1 MSVPAYRFGA
11 FAPAAFDVGLVTLS
25 GVRVATSA
33 SLTADQPLTAS
44 ARIAL
49 GTSAMVRPSTVPLA
63 ATAGLR
69 VATAA
74 TPISP
79 ATFSSGTFSGF
90 QATAFFLGAFSRGAL
105 AANLRFGAS
114 ALGLQTQSTFS
125 SGLASGF
132 NTTAFNPAAFST
144 GLLASGF
151 TLSTAAAITARVAF
165 QAAAAVTVGVPTA
178 LLTRSVATFSA
189 APGLRVSTS
198 GRVDLIGPTA
208 TSAIIVINGVLQTR
222 VRRGSLTIN
231 DVVNEQINTCDFLI
245 DGTPPSIGAD
255 IKVWLGAMLAGNLL
269 FAGTVDRVVQRYEG
283 RRVNVVWA
291 VSCVDYTGLFNRR
304 LVYGTWTK
312 VSAST
317 VAADIVTRYTSG
329 FSPAGIAA
337 GLPAITLTLIG
348 VPPMQALVQ
357 IAELVGG
364 YAYIDY
370 SKVVRLFVS
379 DPSDPP
385 AVVDGS
391 GRLLLN
397 TPCIALTNDKGQVRT
412 RQAVKGK
419 AAAVR
424 GPDGFTVPLVG
435 QIPVEDTTIF
445 SAGLVLTDDGQI
457 VSYTDVAPGTSAAT
471 VRGNVAAPA
480 AVPIVSVATT
490 VAGDLV
496 GTYRWVV
503 SFGNAAGETEIG
515 PPSTPPLTV
524 SAFPAPTT
532 APGLGVVSN
541 VQGPLVGLY
550 RYRVSFVTSRGETL
564 PGPTIS
570 RTAVALAPPSLFS
583 PGVVD
588 APAAGNLP
596 VGATY
601 RYVVTYTTAY
611 GETAPSAPITYIPS
625 ALPQAGFSAPT
636 AATFGGLVAGPY
648 TYGISIVTAVGES
661 APPNMGG
668 PIFGTYQTTGPSVA
682 PAWTGAQDLNG
693 RVAPQTVYLYALST
707 YSDLYGETPLGPT
720 FRFVVGGTVPGR
732 YGISIPTILPDRA
745 DGLRVYRGIENSGGP
760 MQLNADFRRGSIPS
774 SYWDTLSQGECGNPW
789 PIHQL
794 RAGVSMLIPITPSS
808 APGVL
813 ARRLYRTKAGGSELF
828 LVAEVQH
835 NLSVTV
841 VDSAF
846 DSALTTRNPVV
857 QTTGRQ
863 ASLLVPVSP
872 IAPSFRTGILGRR
885 VYRTAANG
893 AVYFL
898 IADLK
903 DVTTSTLTDNTPDS
917 ALTGATVASVSTAGG
932 DQHLLQSIPIG
943 PTGTLARR
951 IYRTVAGGTDDKL
964 VTQIDN
970 NTDTTY
976 IDATPDSELGASAP
990 LTNTAGAAAVTVTV
1004 PFGGT
1009 SVTERHIYRTKALP
1023 PGQTVGDYLYVGTI
1037 SDNTTPT
1044 FLDDKADTALG
1055 RKPQA
1060 VSTIGALAGDNSL
1073 VVTPNAA
1080 GWVVPGWVEVDGQI
1094 VRYTGITPGTAP
1106 AWDLTRTGDTL
1117 TGIPSLLPATIT
1129 RAGLVATL
1137 NTFPT
1142 PHGFTTGQRIVVLG
1156 ANQPEYTGARTV
1168 TVVDPFQAT
1177 YPVTGNPATPATG
1190 TIKVSAPGALTAA
1203 VAGGSIVT
1211 TVPMLL
1217 GVSGLTV
1224 PLSPGDPVALF
1235 VVRDSAAGQAALA
1248 AAEGGDGVYEGPLV
1262 TDSTLDSVAACT
1274 ARADAE
1280 LALNQFVRATLTY
1293 DTLDTKVR
1301 SGKTVHVALSAPQSI
1316 TGDFLIQQV
1325 TITDVD
1331 IAYHTPPRYRV
1342 SASNAR
1348 FSLQDLLRHVVLDR

>member
-1 MSVPAYRFGA
+1 MSAAAYRFGA
-11 FAPAAFDVGLVTLS
+11 FNPAAFDVGLVVTS
-25 GVRVATSA
+25 GLRIATAA

-44 ARIAL
+44 PRIAVGVTATL
-49 GTSAMVRPSTVPLA
+49 RPSTGAVFA

-69 VATAA
+69 FATSA

-79 ATFSSGTFSGF
+79 AQLSSGTYSGF
-90 QATAFFLGAFSRGAL
+90 QANAFFLGAFSRGAL
-105 AANLRFGAS
+105 AAGFRFSVTATGLTEQ
-114 ALGLQTQSTFS
+114 ALLS
-125 SGLASGF
+125 SGLP
-132 NTTAFNPAAFST
+132 TAFNAFAFNPSAFSI

-151 TLSTAAAITARVAF
+151 RIGSVASLSAAAGFR
-165 QAAAAVTVGVPTA
+165 AAAEIDVGVAAT
-178 LLTRSVATFSA
+178 LTRLPASFAVVA
-189 APGLRVSTS
+189 GLRFSTT
-198 GRVDLIGPTA
+198 GRVDLVGPTA
-208 TSAIIVINGVLQTR
+208 TTVIIAFNGVTQTGI
-222 VRRGSLTIN
+222 RRGSLTIT
-231 DVVNEQINTCDFLI
+231 DALNEQANTCDFVL
-245 DGTPPSIGAD
+245 DGTPPAIDADLKIG
-255 IKVWLGAMLAGNLL
+255 LGNLLPGNLL
-269 FAGTVDRVVQRYEG
+269 FAGTVDRVLQRYEA
-283 RRVNVVWA
+283 RREHLAWNIA
-291 VSCVDYTGLFNRR
+291 GVDYTSQFNRQN
-304 LVYGTWTK
+304 VYGTWRG
-312 VSAST
+312 VSASA
-317 VAADIVTRYTSG
+317 VAIDIVTRYTTG
-329 FSPAGIAA
+329 FSTAGIVG
-337 GLPAITLTLIG
+337 GLPAITITLIG

-357 IAELVGG
+357 VAEMVGG
-364 YAYIDY
+364 YAYVDY
-370 SKVVRLFVS
+370 SKVVQLFVS
-379 DPSDPP
+379 DATNPP

-397 TPCIALTNDKGQVRT
+397 TPAITVSSDKSQVRT

-419 AAAVR
+419 SAAVQ
-424 GPDGFTVPLVG
+424 GPEGFTVPIVG
-435 QIPVEDTTIF
+435 QIPVDDASIF
-445 SAGLVLTDDGQI
+445 SAGQVLTDDGQI
-457 VSYTDVAPGTSAAT
+457 LSYTGVAPGESAAT

-480 AVPIVSVATT
+480 AVPTVAVAVG
-490 VAGDLV
+490 VAGDLD
-496 GTYRWVV
+496 GTYRWVI
-503 SFGNAAGETEIG
+503 SFGNAAGETEVG

-524 SAFPAPTT
+524 SAFQAPSS

-550 RYRVSFVTSRGETL
+550 RYRVTFVTTRGETL
-564 PGPTIS
+564 PGPSVS
-570 RTAVALAPPSLFS
+570 RLANALAPPSLPA

-588 APAAGNLP
+588 APAAGTLQ

-611 GETAPSAPITYIPS
+611 GETAPSAPVTYIPS
-625 ALPQAGFSAPT
+625 ALPPAGFVAPT

-648 TYGISIVTAVGES
+648 VYGISIVTAVGES
-661 APPNMGG
+661 APPNTGG
-668 PIFGTYQTTGPSVA
+668 SITGTFQTAAPTVA
-682 PAWTGAQDLNG
+682 PAWTGQQDLNG

-720 FRFVVGGTVPGR
+720 FRFVVGGTAPGR

-745 DGLRVYRGIENSGGP
+745 DGLRVYRGVENSGGA

-794 RAGVSMLIPITPSS
+794 RAGVLMLIPITPSS

-828 LVAEVQH
+828 LVAEIQ
-835 NLSVTV
+835 NNNSVTV

-863 ASLLVPVSP
+863 ASLFVPVSP

-893 AVYFL
+893 SVYFL

-903 DVTTSTLTDNTPDS
+903 EVSTTALTDNTPDT

-964 VTQIDN
+964 VTQIN
-970 NTDTTY
+970 NNSDTTY
-976 IDATPDSELGASAP
+976 IDSTPDLELGPAAP

-1004 PFGGT
+1004 PFGET
-1009 SVTERHIYRTKALP
+1009 SVTERHVYRTKALP
-1023 PGQTVGDYLYVGTI
+1023 VGQTVGDYLYVGTI

-1044 FLDDKADTALG
+1044 LLDDKADKALG
-1055 RKPQA
+1055 RKPQT

-1080 GWVVPGWVEVDGQI
+1080 GWVVPGWVTVDGQI
-1094 VRYTGITPGTAP
+1094 VRFTGITQGTAP
-1106 AWDLTRTGDTL
+1106 AWDPARTGDTL
-1117 TGIPSLLPATIT
+1117 TGIPSLLPASIT
-1129 RAGLVATL
+1129 RSGLVATL
-1137 NTFPT
+1137 NTSPT

-1156 ANQPEYTGARTV
+1156 ADQPEYTGSRTV
-1168 TVVDPFQAT
+1168 TVLDAFRATFQ
-1177 YPVTGNPATPATG
+1177 VTGSPATPATG

-1235 VVRDSAAGQAALA
+1235 VVRNSAAGQAAL
-1248 AAEGGDGVYEGPLV
+1248 GIYDGPLV
-1262 TDSTLDSVAACT
+1262 TDSTLDSVAACA
-1274 ARADAE
+1274 ARGDAE
-1280 LALNQFVRATLTY
+1280 LALNQFVRATVTY
-1293 DTLDTKVR
+1293 DTLDTKSR
-1301 SGKTVHVALSAPQSI
+1301 SGKTVHVALGAPQNI
-1316 TGDFLIQQV
+1316 TGDFLIQTV

-1331 IAYHTPPRYRV
+1331 QALHLTPRYRV